1 MPWGI
6 PDRLR
11 AGDTWL
17 WKATFP
23 DYPAAEGWT
32 PQYVIRGVGRLQW
45 AASYGVAVGE
55 EWTITIPASVTGTL
69 EAGRYE
75 WSVLVVGSGAFSGR
89 SHTVETGILLVLAN
103 LLTAAE
109 GDRQSYAEKTLAVIR
124 EKMAGRIT
132 DDIQSYMIGTRQVG
146 KIEIRELMRLEAVFS
161 ARVRRE
167 RNGGQLDQPVETWL

>member
-1 MPWGI
+1 
-6 PDRLR
+6 
-11 AGDTWL
+11 
-17 WKATFP
+17 
-23 DYPAAEGWT
+23 
-32 PQYVIRGVGRLQW
+32 
-45 AASYGVAVGE
+45 
-55 EWTITIPASVTGTL
+55 
-69 EAGRYE
+69 
-75 WSVLVVGSGAFSGR
+75 VLVVGSGAFSGR
-89 SHTVETGILLVLAN
+89 SHTVETGILLVLAH